1 MIVNQFEK
9 LFFLIAVITSYSF
22 AGSHVDPMTP
32 TNNLP
37 FECKIVFSDE
47 FNSSEIDTDKWNI
60 GINKNNIQNF
70 GVDCVYRWEN
80 VSIRQGNLV
89 LMQKFEPSSV
99 KGKVW
104 GNQTGIDFSY
114 SSGGLNTEGIFNLEN
129 NMYVEI
135 CIKLPNNPG
144 GYAAFWGMA
153 NRNDPIVQNRVELD
167 FFEYIAN
174 QKKRKFWSGL
184 WWHEFAPDEVA
195 DYVSESDR
203 YYRTPNHIFIKNQ
216 KHRAHFQSTES
227 SYVKNI
233 NFDKYIKFG
242 FLVTDKKMGWFVCD
256 NGYPLEN
263 KPYLIFKGGEVHS
276 PAHSI
281 LRAREDKWIREI
293 PNPLQSSLIIN
304 YAMRS
309 ANWAGG
315 PIDHEKLPAEMLVDY
330 IRVYQ
335 L

>member
-1 MIVNQFEK
+1 MKNMIINQFEK
-9 LFFLIAVITSYSF
+9 LFFFIAVITSYSF

-129 NMYVEI
+129 NMYIEI
-135 CIKLPNNPG
+135 G
-144 GYAAFWGMA
+144 
-153 NRNDPIVQNRVELD
+153 R
-167 FFEYIAN
+167 
-174 QKKRKFWSGL
+174 
-184 WWHEFAPDEVA
+184 
-195 DYVSESDR
+195 
-203 YYRTPNHIFIKNQ
+203 
-216 KHRAHFQSTES
+216 
-227 SYVKNI
+227 
-233 NFDKYIKFG
+233 
-242 FLVTDKKMGWFVCD
+242 
-256 NGYPLEN
+256 
-263 KPYLIFKGGEVHS
+263 
-276 PAHSI
+276 
-281 LRAREDKWIREI
+281 
-293 PNPLQSSLIIN
+293 
-304 YAMRS
+304 
-309 ANWAGG
+309 
-315 PIDHEKLPAEMLVDY
+315 
-330 IRVYQ
+330 
-335 L
+335 